1 MDGAIKIAATVDL
14 ESFVLS
20 YTFRIKSRNEPISY
34 ENYLIYK
41 KRGKPVED
49 SPMLHYVV
57 RGAYRVRV

>member
-34 ENYLIYK
+34 KNYPIHK

-49 SPMLHYVV
+49 SPVLH
-57 RGAYRVRV
+57 